1 MTNNI
6 DEIQKLLE
14 EKDKLIKEQEQ
25 KIAELKAANEN
36 LIRILRHGNK
46 VKFGR
51 SSEATTEDA
60 KQLCLLE
67 NDEELSNKLDREEQK
82 LIIKQ
87 HARSKKKPGIRQEI
101 LRNLEREVVEFEI
114 DSKETCPN
122 CDSKLTAIGKE
133 YVRTVVK
140 YIPAK
145 ILLEQYVRNVYK
157 CENCGEDGSLKDT
170 STIIK
175 AGVPTPLL
183 NHSIVTPSLLSQI
196 IYLKYYMGSPLHR
209 QENHWKSLGLQL
221 PRATM
226 ANWVNTVSERW
237 LSPIY
242 ERLRQNLL
250 DSSKY
255 LHMDETTI
263 QVNKEKDKAPS
274 SNSYMWV
281 MCTGEHEK
289 KQGVVFKYSRT
300 RKSDN
305 AIEIL
310 DGYKGTLITDAY
322 IAYQNIDEV
331 TSAFCWAHVR
341 RYFVKSIPLDSKGK
355 EIPGS
360 KGNEGREYINKLF
373 KIEEKISELSL
384 DEKLQKRQGEAKPLL
399 EAFWL
404 WIEKTKELY
413 TTNEDLVKALNYAT
427 NHKGNLMRF
436 LDDPKIPVS
445 NNRCESAIRPFATH
459 RRAWLFADTVDGA
472 VANAI
477 LYSLV
482 ESARLNKLNIYEYM
496 NYILSVITDLDY
508 MNSPDLLDE
517 LMPWSGSLPSQCINS
532 PETE

>member
-6 DEIQKLLE
+6 DEIQKILE
-14 EKDKLIKEQEQ
+14 EKDRIIKEQEQ
-25 KIAELKAANEN
+25 KIAKLKADNEN
-36 LIRILRHGNK
+36 LLRIIRHGNK

-51 SSEATTEDA
+51 SSEATPHDA
-60 KQLCLLE
+60 RQLCLLNNE
-67 NDEELSNKLDREEQK
+67 EELSEKLDKEEEK
-82 LIIKQ
+82 IVIKQ
-87 HARSKKKPGIRQEI
+87 HSRNKKKPGIRQEI

-114 DSKETCPN
+114 DTEETCPN
-122 CDSKLTAIGKE
+122 CDSKLSVIGKE

-157 CENCGEDGSLKDT
+157 CESCGKDGSDKDT
-170 STIIK
+170 NTIIK

-196 IYLKYYMGSPLHR
+196 IYLKYYMGSPLYR

-226 ANWVNTVSERW
+226 INWVNTVSDRW
-237 LSPIY
+237 LTPIY

-250 DSSKY
+250 NSSEY

-274 SNSYMWV
+274 SKSYMWV
-281 MCTGEHEK
+281 MCTGEYEK
-289 KQGVVFKYSRT
+289 KQGVIFKYSRT
-300 RKSDN
+300 RKTEN
-305 AIEIL
+305 AEDML
-310 DGYKGTLITDAY
+310 GNYTGTLISDAY
-322 IAYQNIDEV
+322 TAYQKMTKV

-341 RYFVKSIPLDSKGK
+341 RYFVESIPLDPKGK

-373 KIEEKISELSL
+373 KIEDKISHLSL
-384 DEKLQKRQGEAKPLL
+384 EQKLQKRQEEAKPLL
-399 EAFWL
+399 EVFWL

-413 TTNEDLVKALNYAT
+413 TTNEDLIKALNYAT
-427 NHKGNLMRF
+427 NHRENLMRF
-436 LDDPKIPVS
+436 LDEPKISVS

-459 RRAWLFADTVDGA
+459 RRAWLFADSVEGA

-508 MNSPDLLDE
+508 VNDPNLLDE
-517 LMPWSGSLPSQCINS
+517 LMPWSVSLPSACTLS

>member
-6 DEIQKLLE
+6 EEIQKLIE
-14 EKDKLIKEQEQ
+14 EKDRLIKEQEK

-36 LIRILRHGNK
+36 LLRILRHGNK

-51 SSEATTEDA
+51 SSEATPEDA
-60 KQLCLLE
+60 EQLSLLN
-67 NDEELSNKLDREEQK
+67 NDEELSNTLDKEEQR
-82 LIIKQ
+82 ITIKQ

-122 CDSKLTAIGKE
+122 CDSKLTHIGKE

-157 CENCGEDGSLKDT
+157 CENCGEDGSTKDT

-196 IYLKYYMGSPLHR
+196 IYLKYYMGSPLYR

-226 ANWVNTVSERW
+226 INWVNTVSERW
-237 LSPIY
+237 LTPIY
-242 ERLRQNLL
+242 DRMRLNLIN
-250 DSSKY
+250 SSEY
-255 LHMDETTI
+255 LHIDETSI

-274 SNSYMWV
+274 SKSYMWV
-281 MCTGEHEK
+281 MCTGEYEK
-289 KQGVVFKYSRT
+289 KQGVIFKYSRT
-300 RKSDN
+300 RKTENVTDMIN
-305 AIEIL
+305 
-310 DGYKGTLITDAY
+310 DFNGTLISDAY
-322 IAYQNIDEV
+322 VAYQNIDEV
-331 TSAFCWAHVR
+331 SSAFCWAHVR
-341 RYFVKSIPLDSKGK
+341 RYFVNSIPLDSKGK
-355 EIPGS
+355 EVPGS
-360 KGNEGREYINKLF
+360 KGNEGRDYINKLF
-373 KIEEKISELSL
+373 KIEDNASDLPLGK
-384 DEKLQKRQGEAKPLL
+384 KLQKRQEGSKPLL
-399 EAFWL
+399 EAFWS
-404 WIEKTKELY
+404 WVEKTKDLY
-413 TTNEDLVKALNYAT
+413 TTNEDLTKALNYAT
-427 NHKGNLMRF
+427 NHKVNLMKF
-436 LDDPKIPVS
+436 LDDPKIPIS

-459 RRAWLFADTVDGA
+459 RRAWLFADTVEGA

-482 ESARLNKLNIYEYM
+482 ESARLNKLNIFEYM

-508 MNSPDLLDE
+508 INYPNLLDE
-517 LMPWSGSLPSQCINS
+517 LMPWSESLPSACTLS

>member
-6 DEIQKLLE
+6 DEIQKLIE
-14 EKDKLIKEQEQ
+14 EKDKLIKEQAQ
-25 KIAELKAANEN
+25 KIAQLKAANEN

-46 VKFGR
+46 VKFGK
-51 SSEATTEDA
+51 SSEATPKDA
-60 KQLCLLE
+60 MQLCILK
-67 NDEELSNKLDREEQK
+67 NDEELSNQLDKEESK
-82 LIIKQ
+82 VVIKQ
-87 HARSKKKPGIRQEI
+87 HSRTKKKPGIRQEI

-122 CDSKLTAIGKE
+122 CDGKLTSIGKE

-157 CENCGEDGSLKDT
+157 CEDCGKDGSEKDT
-170 STIIK
+170 STIVK

-196 IYLKYYMGSPLHR
+196 IYLKYYMGSPLYR

-221 PRATM
+221 PRVTM

-237 LSPIY
+237 LKPIY
-242 ERLRQNLL
+242 ERLHQNLL
-250 DSSKY
+250 GSSEY

-263 QVNKEKDKAPS
+263 QVNKEIDRTPS
-274 SNSYMWV
+274 SKSYMWV
-281 MCTGEHEK
+281 MCTGEYEK
-289 KQGVVFKYSRT
+289 KQGVIFKYSRT
-300 RKSDN
+300 RKTEN
-305 AIEIL
+305 AKEMIS
-310 DGYKGTLITDAY
+310 GYKGTLITDAY
-322 IAYQNIDEV
+322 TAYQNMDEV
-331 TSAFCWAHVR
+331 SSAFCWAHVR
-341 RYFVKSIPLDSKGK
+341 RYFVESIPLDSKGK
-355 EIPGS
+355 EIPSS

-373 KIEEKISELSL
+373 KIEDKISDLSL
-384 DEKLQKRQGEAKPLL
+384 EEKLQKRQEEEKQLL
-399 EAFWL
+399 EAFWS
-404 WIEKTKELY
+404 WIEKTRELY
-413 TTNEDLVKALNYAT
+413 TTNKDLIKALNYAT
-427 NHKGNLMRF
+427 NHKENLMRY
-436 LDDPKIPVS
+436 LEDPKIPVS

-459 RRAWLFADTVDGA
+459 RRAWLFADSVEGA

-508 MNSPDLLDE
+508 INNPDLLDQ
-517 LMPWSGSLPSQCINS
+517 LMPWSKSLPSVCTIS